1 VDPGF
6 AMKGVIVTYFD
17 LEQQGYDNAHALQFH
32 RQLMERVSAIPGID
46 MASQAV
52 TVPLGG
58 SSYGTRIETDG
69 IAGPQQI
76 KFNSVSPEFFSLL
89 GIPLVEGRVFTEAE
103 ARANARVAV
112 ISLATAKQFWPN
124 RDPLGKT
131 FRLGKEK
138 NSFEV
143 IGVARDIRAT
153 DLPHLEK
160 NFFYFPT
167 KLEYQS
173 HMSLLSH
180 TNGNIAATAKLIR
193 DAAHSLDPNIIV
205 IAKPLEERI
214 EVWLLLSR
222 ILASLA
228 AALGFLGLLLASV
241 GIYGVVS
248 YAVSGRIR
256 EIGIRMTLGAESG
269 GILSLILKE
278 GMRPVMGGLVIG
290 FAVCAGASRFMSVML
305 YGISP
310 FDPLTFGGVAL
321 FLSAVAF
328 LACYVPARRA
338 TMVDPMVALRYE

>member
-1 VDPGF
+1 
-6 AMKGVIVTYFD
+6 
-17 LEQQGYDNAHALQFH
+17 
-32 RQLMERVSAIPGID
+32 
-46 MASQAV
+46 
-52 TVPLGG
+52 
-58 SSYGTRIETDG
+58 
-69 IAGPQQI
+69 
-76 KFNSVSPEFFSLL
+76 
-89 GIPLVEGRVFTEAE
+89 
-103 ARANARVAV
+103 
-112 ISLATAKQFWPN
+112 
-124 RDPLGKT
+124 
-131 FRLGKEK
+131 
-138 NSFEV
+138 
-143 IGVARDIRAT
+143 
-153 DLPHLEK
+153 
-160 NFFYFPT
+160 
-167 KLEYQS
+167 
-173 HMSLLSH
+173 MSLLSH

-269 GILSLILKE
+269 GILSLILKQ
-278 GMRPVMGGLVIG
+278 GMRPVIWGLVIG
-290 FAVCAGASRFMSVML
+290 FAICAGASRFMSVML

-321 FLSAVAF
+321 FLSAIAF